1 MMLLAGCLIAFVGCK
16 DDGKSPDKD
25 VSIVGTWQYDQSVEY
40 TTVDGEV
47 RVGPDTYDYSDENAS
62 VIFKEDNT
70 FQSIWQGTVEEEGTY
85 SYSNG
90 KIHFTYKNG
99 EKDNVT
105 VKTLTGNSLVV
116 VWEDDDSVNGKVII
130 EVVEDHF
137 SR

>member
-1 MMLLAGCLIAFVGCK
+1 MAFVGCK
-16 DDGKSPDKD
+16 DEGKGSDKD

-70 FQSIWQGTVEEEGTY
+70 FQFIWQGTVEEEGTY

-90 KIHFTYKNG
+90 KIHFIYKDG
-99 EKDNVT
+99 EEDDVT

-116 VWEDDDSVNGKVII
+116 VWKDDDSVNGKVII

>member
-1 MMLLAGCLIAFVGCK
+1 MLLAGSLMAFTGCK
-16 DDGKSPDKD
+16 DDGKDSGKD
-25 VSIVGTWQYDQSVEY
+25 VSIIGTWQYDTSVEY

-47 RVGPDTYDYSDENAS
+47 RVGPDTYDYTDENAS
-62 VIFKEDNT
+62 VIFKEDKT
-70 FQSIWQGTVEEEGTY
+70 FQSIWQGTVEAQGKY

-90 KIHFTYKNG
+90 KIHFVYDDGT
-99 EKDNVT
+99 EDDVT
-105 VKTLTGNSLVV
+105 VKTLTDNSLIV